1 MLLLLV
7 FLLIFLACMRFMVD
21 MDIHMVEDMDTHMV
35 EDMGIHIQVVMAEIT
50 VIHMVEMQ
58 ICKVTFF

>member
-1 MLLLLV
+1 
-7 FLLIFLACMRFMVD
+7 MRFMVD
-21 MDIHMVEDMDTHMV
+21 MDIHMV